1 MSASTV
7 TLTAKSE
14 SFPIEGRFTIS
25 RGSKTKVDVVVV
37 EINDGEHTGRG
48 ECVPYARYGESIDSV
63 IELIM
68 SLEDDVKNGLDRES
82 LQRKLPSGAARN
94 ALDCAF
100 WDLESK
106 QKNTR
111 AWDLA
116 GIADM
121 KTLTTAYT
129 LSLETPEKMRES
141 AKKNAH
147 RPLLKLK
154 LGGDGDI
161 QRVQAVRL
169 GAPNSRLIVDA
180 NEGWTAESYQKL
192 VPRLHELG
200 VEMIEQPFPAGDDEI
215 LKTLDRPIAL
225 CADESC
231 HDRESLKDII
241 GKYDMINIK
250 LDKTGGLTEA
260 LALKEE
266 AEANGLSIMVG
277 CMLATSLAM
286 APAILVA
293 QDTAIVDLDGPLLL
307 ASDREN
313 ALRFDES
320 ELFPPEPELWG

>member
-1 MSASTV
+1 MISLSV
-7 TLTAKSE
+7 KSE

-25 RGSKTKVDVVVV
+25 RGSKTEVNVVVV
-37 EINDGEHTGRG
+37 ELNDGEHSGRG
-48 ECVPYARYGESIDSV
+48 ECVPYARYDETIDSV

-68 SLEDDVKNGLDRES
+68 SLESDVENGLDRIE
-82 LQRKLPSGAARN
+82 LQSKLPAGAARN
-94 ALDCAF
+94 SLDCAF
-100 WDLESK
+100 WDLAAK
-106 QKNTR
+106 QSNVR

-116 GIADM
+116 NISDM
-121 KTLTTAYT
+121 QNLTTAYT
-129 LSLETPEKMRES
+129 LSLDNAEKMRKS
-141 AKKNAH
+141 AIKNAD

-154 LGGDGDI
+154 LGGEGDI
-161 QRVQAVRL
+161 QRVQAVRI
-169 GAPNSRLIVDA
+169 GAPNARLIVDA
-180 NEGWTAESYQKL
+180 NEGWTVESYKKL
-192 VPRLHELG
+192 VPRLLALG
-200 VEMIEQPFPAGDDEI
+200 VEMIEQPFPAGDDEV

-260 LALKEE
+260 IALREE

-293 QDTAIVDLDGPLLL
+293 QDVAIVDLDGPLLL
-307 ASDREN
+307 AEDRDN
-313 ALRFDES
+313 ALRFDKS
-320 ELFPPEPELWG
+320 ELFPPEPALWG

>member
-1 MSASTV
+1 MISLS
-7 TLTAKSE
+7 AKSE

-25 RGSKTKVDVVVV
+25 RGSKTQVDVVVV
-37 EINDGEHTGRG
+37 EINDGEHSGRG
-48 ECVPYARYGESIDSV
+48 ECVPYARYGETIDSV

-68 SLEDDVKNGLDRES
+68 SLKDDVRNGLDREG
-82 LQRKLPSGAARN
+82 LQSKLPSGAARN
-94 ALDCAF
+94 ALDCAY

-106 QKNTR
+106 QNNTR
-111 AWDLA
+111 AWDVA
-116 GIADM
+116 GIEIHN
-121 KTLTTAYT
+121 LTTAYT
-129 LSLETPEKMRES
+129 LSLDTPEKMRES
-141 AKKNAH
+141 AAKNAD

-154 LGGDGDI
+154 LGGVGDI
-161 QRVQAVRL
+161 QRVQAVRI

-180 NEGWTAESYQKL
+180 NEGWTVESYQKL
-192 VPRLHELG
+192 VPKLQALG

-215 LKTLDRPIAL
+215 LKTLERPIAL

-260 LALKEE
+260 IALREE

-293 QDTAIVDLDGPLLL
+293 QDVAIVDLDGPLLL
-307 ASDREN
+307 AKDRVD
-313 ALRFDES
+313 ALRFDKS
-320 ELFPPEPELWG
+320 ELFPPEPALWG